1 MMGGEEVK
9 PQVQPAQIK
18 QEASTSSPPAPAPAS
33 APASAPA
40 PESAPESAPAS
51 APAPAPESA
60 PAPVNANP
68 GEAISCSGYNPR
80 GDGAIYRYDGDR
92 KMRWYPNPQIASS
105 WDSNWPSGANRK
117 VDCTG
122 FILGDDVQMK
132 SPMPPPTND
141 STSECNKDACNN
153 IMKDWIVNKY
163 WAFSDT
169 AKNFGE
175 CKGCGSRWFKAPM
188 NTSTDGTSWKNHGGN
203 RNAAFDAVKL

>member
-1 MMGGEEVK
+1 MMGGEEAK
-9 PQVQPAQIK
+9 PQVQSAQIK
-18 QEASTSSPPAPAPAS
+18 QEVS
-33 APASAPA
+33 SAPA
-40 PESAPESAPAS
+40 PS
-51 APAPAPESA
+51 PAPTPSPSPT

-68 GEAISCSGYNPR
+68 GEAISCSGYNPK

-92 KMRWYPNPQIASS
+92 KMRWYPNPEIASS

-122 FILGDDVQMK
+122 FTLGDDIQMK
-132 SPMPPPTND
+132 P
-141 STSECNKDACNN
+141 SECNKDACNN

-188 NTSTDGTSWKNHGGN
+188 NTSTDGSSWKNHGGN